1 MRIFRKTLFDF
12 LRFIGLH
19 RVLRRNDVYAICLH
33 RVSDDFAPGYPPMK
47 TEMFSKLMEYVNQ
60 NFEVISLNEINNV
73 KPKSSKKKKL
83 LITFDDGYL
92 DFKTNALPIL
102 NKYNFPVTV
111 NLITDVL
118 KNGDSHW
125 TQKLS
130 SIVENIEQK
139 ALLRYLKEEYDVEI
153 KNTHSIEK
161 ITLEIFH
168 NWKQF
173 SIDEIESRIKLL
185 MASFQIEKN
194 IFIPM
199 MKWNDINEIS
209 SSCKNVSWG
218 SHTQTHL
225 NLGDCKN
232 EKALT
237 NEIVISKQIL
247 ENELKTS
254 INTFAFPNGDYT
266 LEALKKAKK
275 HYNYILL
282 TEEHK
287 TKYKGAALEKI
298 YFRDQLYY
306 NSLSENIMKIY
317 GLHRVLK
324 RM

>member
-1 MRIFRKTLFDF
+1 MRIFRKKLFDC

-19 RVLRRNDVYAICLH
+19 RILVNNDVYAICLH

-47 TEMFSKLMEYVNQ
+47 TEMFSKLMEYINQ
-60 NFEVISLNEINNV
+60 NFEVISLSEINNLTP
-73 KPKSSKKKKL
+73 KPSRRKKL
-83 LITFDDGYL
+83 FITFDDGYL
-92 DFKTNALPIL
+92 DFKTNALPII

-118 KNGDSHW
+118 KNGDAHW

-139 ALLRYLKEEYDVEI
+139 AILKYLKKEYDLEI
-153 KNTHSIEK
+153 RNSHSTEK

-185 MASFQIEKN
+185 MTSFQIEKSV
-194 IFIPM
+194 FIPM
-199 MKWNDINEIS
+199 MKWNDVKEIS
-209 SSCKNVSWG
+209 SNFKNVSWG

-232 EKALT
+232 EKTLI
-237 NEIVISKQIL
+237 NEIVISKQLL

-266 LEALKKAKK
+266 LEGLKIAQE
-275 HYNYILL
+275 HYDNILL
-282 TEEHK
+282 TEEHN
-287 TKYKGAALEKI
+287 TKFKGMGKEKI

-306 NSLSENIMKIY
+306 NSVSENIMKIY
-317 GLHRVLK
+317 GLHRFLK

>member
-1 MRIFRKTLFDF
+1 MRIFRKTLFDC
-12 LRFIGLH
+12 LRFLGLH
-19 RVLRRNDVYAICLH
+19 RLLRRNEVYAICLH

-60 NFEVISLNEINNV
+60 NFEVISLKEINDV
-73 KPKSSKKKKL
+73 KPKSSSKKKL

-130 SIVENIEQK
+130 SIVENIEQQ
-139 ALLRYLKEEYDVEI
+139 ALQKYLKEQYDFEI

-161 ITLEIFH
+161 IALEIFH
-168 NWKQF
+168 NWKRC

-185 MASFQIEKN
+185 MASFQIDKS

-199 MKWNDINEIS
+199 MKWNDIKEIS
-209 SSCKNVSWG
+209 SNFKNVSWG

-225 NLGDCKN
+225 NLADCHN

-247 ENELKTS
+247 ENELKTP

-266 LEALKKAKK
+266 LEAFKIAKN
-275 HYNYILL
+275 HYDYILL

-287 TKYKGAALEKI
+287 PKYKGVALETT

-317 GLHRVLK
+317 GFHRLLK
-324 RM
+324 RI